1 MSICQMFIMDLPRES
16 LSCLNVK
23 LNWLT
28 ITKTWSQVEAVSRE
42 SGIPH
47 GELPYQEQPAHLS
60 SCLVSLSGYVEQ
72 VDLGI
77 ETTQATPGCWT
88 QNQLGEASG
97 WSDGARL
104 GVTAW
109 PALQSCGMRWPLN
122 NNTLV
127 LPWFCHL
134 ITFHA
139 KLLSEVCNI
148 KYCNVLVRQILF

>member
-1 MSICQMFIMDLPRES
+1 MFIMDLPIKS
-16 LSCLNVK
+16 VSGLSVK

-28 ITKTWSQVEAVSRE
+28 IIKTWCQVEALSQGFLTVNYPTKSNY
-42 SGIPH
+42 
-47 GELPYQEQPAHLS
+47 LAHLS

-97 WSDGARL
+97 WSDGARQ

-127 LPWFCHL
+127 LPLFCHL

>member
-1 MSICQMFIMDLPRES
+1 MSI
-16 LSCLNVK
+16 LSCLSFLSNVY
-23 LNWLT
+23 NGLT
-28 ITKTWSQVEAVSRE
+28 NRDGECFWSECQTELINYCKDMMPGWGLESVSQGFLTVKYPIK
-42 SGIPH
+42 SNY
-47 GELPYQEQPAHLS
+47 LAHLS

-97 WSDGARL
+97 WSDGARR

-127 LPWFCHL
+127 LPFN
-134 ITFHA
+134 
-139 KLLSEVCNI
+139 NI
-148 KYCNVLVRQILF
+148 SC